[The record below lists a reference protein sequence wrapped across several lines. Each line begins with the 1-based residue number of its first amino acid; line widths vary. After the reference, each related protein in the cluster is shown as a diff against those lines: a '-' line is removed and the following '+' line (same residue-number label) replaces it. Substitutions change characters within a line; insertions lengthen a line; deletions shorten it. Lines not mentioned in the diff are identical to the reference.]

1 MGWELWPVKRRGAR
15 AVHMRMRTPAA
26 GHVSRACH
34 VSWLDHVSRA
44 WSRVLGQ
51 PAWQGSLRPS
61 TPEALHV
68 PEMEILVLIIKFHLK
83 STFGPLGLCLALFYN
98 S

>member
-34 VSWLDHVSRA
+34 VSRA
-44 WSRVLGQ
+44 WSRVFGQ

-61 TPEALHV
+61 YPEALNV
-68 PEMEILVLIIKFHLK
+68 PEMEILVLIIKFHLR